1 MKHFLTA
8 ALAIFAL
15 TAPAAVAQ
23 RIEERKDRQNERII
37 EGRKSGELTKK
48 EAARIKARQQKLN
61 KQIREDRRDGG
72 GLSPA
77 ERAKIEK
84 RQDNIGKDIY
94 KEKHDAQKA
103 PPKP

>member
-1 MKHFLTA
+1 MNQFLTA
-8 ALAIFAL
+8 ALTFVAL

-23 RIEERKDRQNERII
+23 RIEERKERQNERI
-37 EGRKSGELTKK
+37 EQGRQSGELTKK
-48 EAARIKARQQKLN
+48 EAARIRAKQHKLN

-84 RQDNIGKDIY
+84 RQDNISKEIY
-94 KEKHDAQKA
+94 KEKHDAQKTA
-103 PPKP
+103 PKP